1 MFRPEIRLERS
12 AEIFGGNA
20 LLRAKFVLDEL
31 LLGEAGP
38 PYSDLSVIA
47 SEVL

>member
-31 LLGEAGP
+31 LLSEAERLQ
-38 PYSDLSVIA
+38 DCWRA
-47 SEVL
+47 